1 MLKYFQQWCIKKQQC
16 GCSPSHSWSS
26 PCLSHFI
33 PSFTS
38 ELEDPTLPPAPTC
51 SVSQTVTLVPGE
63 MCVHK
68 TNPLTTPCTKS
79 EKIKIKGEESTSPG
93 SVNIKLTVHST
104 RITHDIK
111 IMENVSM
118 SFWCQCATVGTH

>member
-1 MLKYFQQWCIKKQQC
+1 MYKETAVWMQSFSLLVQ
-16 GCSPSHSWSS
+16 S
-26 PCLSHFI
+26 LSFSFYPI
-33 PSFTS
+33 FTS

-51 SVSQTVTLVPGE
+51 SVNQTVTLVPGE

-118 SFWCQCATVGTH
+118 SF